1 MQNLK
6 FITTDEI
13 TLYSDEDPAKVVLNQ
28 VDFELEQSHK
38 MRGVYNKITI
48 SDGSYGSYCQQS
60 IQNKHQ
66 KKIKY
71 RVDLAYLDPIPVR
84 EHHTAWKWGFG
95 AIGLSLLS
103 GLMIWLGWFSNSL
116 NPSIYHLTATVTVV
130 TATLICLL
138 LFAHKSYDKV
148 VFHSQHGN
156 VQLIE
161 LLNRYP
167 DNESFKKFIGKLIL
181 RIKSAK
187 KNKKLSPSKFLA
199 GELKEL
205 RRLKDEDVISAEIYE
220 TAKVEIFHNESYQVT
235 NPRNL
240 Q

>member
-6 FITTDEI
+6 YITTDEI
-13 TLYSDEDPAKVVLNQ
+13 TLYSDEDPAKVVLSQ
-28 VDFELEQSHK
+28 VDFKLEQSHK
-38 MRGVYNKITI
+38 MRGVYRKITI
-48 SDGSYGSYCQQS
+48 SEGSYGSYCQQS
-60 IQNKHQ
+60 IRNKHQ
-66 KKIKY
+66 KKLKY
-71 RVDLAYLDPIPVR
+71 RIDLAYLDPIPVR
-84 EHHTAWKWGFG
+84 EHHTAWKWVFG
-95 AIGLSLLS
+95 AIGLALLA
-103 GLMIWLGWFSNSL
+103 GLMIWAGWFSNSL
-116 NPSIYHLTATVTVV
+116 SPSVYYLTATVTVV

-138 LFAHKSYDKV
+138 LFAHKSYDKI
-148 VFHSQHGN
+148 VFNSQHGN

-161 LLNRYP
+161 LLNKYP
-167 DNESFKKFIGKLIL
+167 DNESFRVFIGKLIL

-187 KNKKLSPSKFLA
+187 KNKHLSPSKFLA

-205 RRLKDEDVISAEIYE
+205 RRLRDEAVISAEIYE